1 MAKAQKTT
9 PAEVS
14 KEQLIEDFKVVIAD
28 AEALIRATTGQGDAA
43 LANLRT
49 QAEASLKTAKD
60 KLANSQG
67 DLIEKGKAAAK
78 SADTYVHENPWQA
91 IGIAAGVGVL
101 IGLLIGK
108 R

>member
-14 KEQLIEDFKVVIAD
+14 KEQLIADFKLVIAD
-28 AEALIRATTGQGDAA
+28 AEALIKATTDQDDVA
-43 LANLRT
+43 LANLRS
-49 QAEASLKTAKD
+49 QAESSLANAKG
-60 KLANSQG
+60 KLAEAQG

-78 SADTYVHENPWQA
+78 SADEYVHENPWKA
-91 IGIAAGVGVL
+91 IGVAAGVGLLV
-101 IGLLIGK
+101 GLLIGK

>member
-9 PAEVS
+9 LDEVS
-14 KEQLIEDFKVVIAD
+14 KAQLIEDFKVVIAD

-43 LANLRT
+43 FSNLRT

-60 KLANSQG
+60 KLANTQG
-67 DLIEKGKAAAK
+67 DLIEQGMAAAK
-78 SADTYVHENPWQA
+78 SADAYVHENPWQA
-91 IGIAAGVGVL
+91 IGIAAGVGLLV
-101 IGLLIGK
+101 GLLIGK